1 MKPLNNLML
10 QREKTRIL
18 LMKSRIFLIN
28 LEMEDDPS
36 MSLTNNAVVLKLK
49 RKNFKLLLKKLKL
62 PLNKKK
68 TRFSELNSNLGKS
81 DKKLIAK
88 FTRRK
93 KSLEILAKI
102 TNAPWTLFNHHLKPN
117 LEQNLKL

>member
-18 LMKSRIFLIN
+18 LMKSRIFLID

-36 MSLTNNAVVLKLK
+36 MNLTNNAVVLKLK
-49 RKNFKLLLKKLKL
+49 RKNFKLLLKKLKQ

-68 TRFSELNSNLGKS
+68 TRFSELNSNLDKS
-81 DKKLIAK
+81 DKRLIAK

-93 KSLEILAKI
+93 KSLKILAKI
-102 TNAPWTLFNHHLKPN
+102 TNAPWTLFKHPLKPN